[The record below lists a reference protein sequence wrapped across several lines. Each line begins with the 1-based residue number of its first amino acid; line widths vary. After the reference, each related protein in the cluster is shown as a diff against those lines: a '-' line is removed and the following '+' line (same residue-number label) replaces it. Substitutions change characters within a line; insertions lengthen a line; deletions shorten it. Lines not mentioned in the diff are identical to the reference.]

1 MLWGTGRLKDWGD
14 CGSGE
19 LRDYLGAGTERLR
32 NWGTDGLGGWRA
44 LLCAITGYVGKFKS
58 ASNKKKLLLAFLETL
73 PSKSPASSLWPLWSS
88 DTALRGSPFSL
99 RRPNSLDAS
108 NDLWPGMYLARDR
121 QNLQRPLFPFPEC
134 CYKMHQKRVLLSS
147 CEKGSYKAFAFIM
160 LLLFFL
166 LTFHNSS

>member
-1 MLWGTGRLKDWGD
+1 MRHWEAEGLGGLRFWGIEG
-14 CGSGE
+14 
-19 LRDYLGAGTERLR
+19 LGAGTERLR

>member
-1 MLWGTGRLKDWGD
+1 MRHWEAEGLGGLRFWGIEGLLRGGDWEAEELRDWWTGRLKGFT
-14 CGSGE
+14 
-19 LRDYLGAGTERLR
+19 LRH
-32 NWGTDGLGGWRA
+32 
-44 LLCAITGYVGKFKS
+44 VGKFKS